1 VDRIP
6 EEKEVGSELRTC
18 TLFVGWSNLP
28 GGEGQHRD
36 MVTVRATRTSLV
48 IATRNRADELL
59 TTLARLTRSAADAPI
74 IVVDNASTD
83 GTTERVRRDYPAVT
97 VLRPDRNLGAAAR
110 NLGARRAETPYIAF
124 NDDDSWWHE
133 GSLAAAENVFDRHPR
148 LGLLAARTL
157 VGSLERPDPL
167 NPLLGHSPLGR
178 SPDLPGPSV
187 LGFLA
192 CSAVV
197 RRDAFLQVGGFSPVL
212 FFAGEE
218 QLLAWDLAAAGWAL
232 CYVDDLVVHHHPSPS
247 RVPADRR
254 RRRQLRN
261 RLLTV
266 WMRRSLGTGLAATA
280 ALARDALHDPAA
292 GLALLEAAVRA
303 RSALRAR
310 RALPEAVERQVRL
323 LEGRHG

>member
-1 VDRIP
+1 
-6 EEKEVGSELRTC
+6 
-18 TLFVGWSNLP
+18 
-28 GGEGQHRD
+28 
-36 MVTVRATRTSLV
+36 M

-59 TTLARLTRSAADAPI
+59 MTLARLSRSTADAPI
-74 IVVDNASTD
+74 VVVDNASTD

-110 NLGARRAETPYIAF
+110 NLGARRADTPYIAF
-124 NDDDSWWHE
+124 NDDDSWWSE
-133 GSLAAAENVFDRHPR
+133 GSLAAAETVFDRYPR

-157 VGSLERPDPL
+157 VGSEERPDPL

-197 RRDAFLQVGGFSPVL
+197 RRDAFLQVGGFSPLL

-232 CYVDDLVVHHHPSPS
+232 CYLDELVVHHHPSPS
-247 RVPADRR
+247 RVSADRR
-254 RRRQLRN
+254 RRRELRN
-261 RLLTV
+261 RLLTA
-266 WMRRSLGTGLAATA
+266 WMRRSIGTGLTATA
-280 ALARDALHDPAA
+280 ALARDALRDPAA
-292 GLALLEAAVRA
+292 GPALLEALVRA
-303 RSALRAR
+303 RSALRTR
-310 RALPEAVERQVRL
+310 RALPEAVEQQVRL
-323 LEGRHG
+323 LEEAHR

>member
-1 VDRIP
+1 
-6 EEKEVGSELRTC
+6 
-18 TLFVGWSNLP
+18 
-28 GGEGQHRD
+28 
-36 MVTVRATRTSLV
+36 LV

-59 TTLARLTRSAADAPI
+59 MTLARLSSYAAGAPI

-83 GTTERVRRDYPAVT
+83 GTTERVWRDHPAVT
-97 VLRPDRNLGAAAR
+97 VLRLDRNLGAAAR
-110 NLGARRAETPYIAF
+110 NLGAGRADTPYIAF
-124 NDDDSWWHE
+124 NDDDSWWLQ
-133 GSLAAAENVFDRHPR
+133 GSLAAAESVLDRHPR

-157 VGSLERPDPL
+157 VGSQERPDPL
-167 NPLLGHSPLGR
+167 NPLLRHSPLGQA
-178 SPDLPGPSV
+178 SDLPGPSV

-197 RRDAFLQVGGFSPVL
+197 RRDAFLQVGGFSPLL

-232 CYVDDLVVHHHPSPS
+232 CYLDELVVHHHPSLS

-254 RRRQLRN
+254 RRRELRN

-266 WMRRSLGTGLAATA
+266 WMRRSIGTGMTATA
-280 ALARDALHDPAA
+280 ALARDALRDPAA
-292 GLALLEAAVRA
+292 GLALLEALVRA

-310 RALPEAVERQVRL
+310 RALPEAVEQQVRL
-323 LEGRHG
+323 LEEAHR